1 MLAVS
6 DLTLS
11 RGGRCIQRELSFGL
25 AAGEVMQLLGANGS
39 GKSTL
44 LHAVSGL
51 LEADAGEATWNKAD
65 IFSAPDDW
73 HRSLFF
79 LAHKLPA
86 HPVLTP
92 LELLRDSLALK
103 GLSPAESQ
111 LEEALNDVGL
121 LEQAD
126 QAAGSLSAGQQ
137 RRIWLARM
145 VLSLRLL
152 QSETIWMLDEPLTSL
167 DVNAQQQ
174 VLDLLQQQ
182 RERGGMVLLT
192 SHQPVALENLQ
203 TLTLA
208 TPA

>member
-6 DLTLS
+6 DLSLS
-11 RGGRCIQRELSFGL
+11 RSGRCIQRELSFGL
-25 AAGEVMQLLGANGS
+25 AAGEVMQLLGANGV

-51 LEADAGEATWNKAD
+51 FEADAGEVCWNNVD
-65 IFSAPDDW
+65 IRDDADDW
-73 HRSLFF
+73 HRCLFF

-111 LEEALNDVGL
+111 LEEALNNVGL
-121 LEQAD
+121 IEQAD

-137 RRIWLARM
+137 RRIWLARL

-152 QSETIWMLDEPLTSL
+152 QSETVWLLDEPLTSL
-167 DVNAQQQ
+167 DVAAQSQ

-192 SHQPVALENLQ
+192 SHQPVALPNLQ
-203 TLTLA
+203 TLTLVM
-208 TPA
+208 PS

>member
-1 MLAVS
+1 MLEVS
-6 DLTLS
+6 ELTLS

-25 AAGEVMQLLGANGS
+25 AAGEVMQLLGVNGA

-51 LEADAGEATWNKAD
+51 MEADSGEVIWNKTNIDHDA
-65 IFSAPDDW
+65 DDW

-79 LAHKLPA
+79 LAHKSPA

-121 LEQAD
+121 LEHAD

-137 RRIWLARM
+137 RRVWLARL

-152 QSETIWMLDEPLTSL
+152 QSETVWLLDEPLTSL
-167 DVNAQQQ
+167 DVDAQAQ
-174 VLDLLQQQ
+174 VLSLLQQQ
-182 RERGGMVLLT
+182 CARGGMVLLT
-192 SHQPVALENLQ
+192 SHQPVNLPNLQ
-203 TLTLA
+203 TIALSL
-208 TPA
+208 PS